1 MSFPIV
7 KNRRKG
13 AHQVTEQTW
22 MAGATVET
30 AHARIYPLPFSCE
43 ERLPEPLLIP
53 CAAVVV
59 AVADVSAEALPGA
72 GHLEGLDAKSRNLCL
87 RKLGTG
93 QDRQLRALIKRICT
107 NGPRRSKGL
116 VVEVVAAFLEH
127 IPEPVIALL
136 APGVDGDVFFWICAA
151 AS

>member
-1 MSFPIV
+1 MSFPII
-7 KNRRKG
+7 KNRKKG
-13 AHQVTEQTW
+13 AHQGTEQTW

-30 AHARIYPLPFSCE
+30 AHVHIYPLLFSCE

-59 AVADVSAEALPGA
+59 AVAVVSVEPLPGA
-72 GHLEGLDAKSRNLCL
+72 GHLEGLGSKSRNLCL
-87 RKLGTG
+87 RKFGTG
-93 QDRQLRALIKRICT
+93 QDRQLRAPIERICT

-116 VVEVVAAFLEH
+116 VVEVVAAFLER

-136 APGVDGDVFFWICAA
+136 APGIDGDVFVWIGAA